1 MKRFNQYNQGHL
13 DYYSTVRLPIFGL
26 SRKYERPRKRKNS
39 EFKFMERKFK
49 GGKGGKDRRVR

>member
-13 DYYSTVRLPIFGL
+13 DYYSTVSLPIFGL

-49 GGKGGKDRRVR
+49 GGKDRRVR